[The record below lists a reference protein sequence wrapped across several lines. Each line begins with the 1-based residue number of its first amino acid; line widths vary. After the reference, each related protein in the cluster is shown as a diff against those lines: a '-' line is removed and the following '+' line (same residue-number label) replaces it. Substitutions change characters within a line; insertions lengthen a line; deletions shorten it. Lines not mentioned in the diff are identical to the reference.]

1 MQFESHSV
9 NEYAF
14 KELSSLT
21 GIKPYVLRFWESEF
35 EQIAP
40 TMSADGRKVYSEE
53 DKQSIETIKE
63 LLFGQKLSI
72 QEAKAELDRALS
84 EAVNQLKEE
93 MNLEVAIEAP
103 VESPVEV
110 NLSVAVEESKLAE
123 VKSADIKSIASVKNN
138 QVKNA
143 ENFEPRS
150 AFAFE
155 SSLEMMQ
162 QSLGEDIKQASL
174 KNSMAID
181 YSEKDMLALLQ
192 AKRKLKIHLNKIDD
206 LYQKYGW

>member
-93 MNLEVAIEAP
+93 MNLEVAIETP
-103 VESPVEV
+103 IESPVEV

-123 VKSADIKSIASVKNN
+123 IKSAEKKSIGSVINS
-138 QVKNA
+138 QVQSA
-143 ENFEPRS
+143 ESFEPRS

-162 QSLGEDIKQASL
+162 QSLGEDLKQASV

-192 AKRKLKIHLNKIDD
+192 AKRKLKIHLTKIDD

>member
-84 EAVNQLKEE
+84 EAVNLLKEE

-123 VKSADIKSIASVKNN
+123 VKSADIKSIASVNNN
-138 QVKNA
+138 QVKSA
-143 ENFEPRS
+143 ESFEARS

>member
-103 VESPVEV
+103 VESPVEA

-123 VKSADIKSIASVKNN
+123 VKSADIKSIASVNNN
-138 QVKNA
+138 QVKSA
-143 ENFEPRS
+143 ESFEPRS

>member
-40 TMSADGRKVYSEE
+40 TMTADGRKIYSEE
-53 DKQSIETIKE
+53 DKQSIETIKD

-72 QEAKAELDRALS
+72 QEAKAELDKALS
-84 EAVNQLKEE
+84 DAVNQLKEE
-93 MNLEVAIEAP
+93 MSLEATSVTP
-103 VESPVEV
+103 VDSSVKVDEK
-110 NLSVAVEESKLAE
+110 LCVAVEESKLAE
-123 VKSADIKSIASVKNN
+123 IKSAPVANIETSL
-138 QVKNA
+138 
-143 ENFEPRS
+143 EPRS

-155 SSLEMMQ
+155 SSLELMQ
-162 QSLGEDIKQASL
+162 RSLGEDLKQAST

-192 AKRKLKIHLNKIDD
+192 AKRKLKIHLTKIDD